1 MNFAASALGGYLL
14 ITLPFRGD
22 GVQPQTAVGSIASS
36 SHPVSEALLE
46 GWAVPETW
54 ASAAQIGPIWMNL
67 AVYGAVVG
75 LAVTLVWNRQL
86 KREVRQR
93 QRAEASL
100 QASENRYAMLARS
113 APVGIFYADAA
124 GRCLYVNQCW
134 CQMRGMA
141 AERAIGTGWQESVHP
156 EDYDRVVAEWT
167 QAVQENRPSQ
177 IEYRAQRLDNG
188 EVTWV
193 YAQSV
198 AERDDN
204 GQVVGYVSFVTDID
218 GCKRSEKALQQS
230 EAYQRALVNALPDL
244 IMRISKAGIFLEFLA
259 SPNFLVLGEP
269 ADWVGTHVSD
279 KLPPKI
285 AQERLAAIDQV
296 LQTQTIQIYEQELSI
311 EGKIQVEEVRV
322 VPHGEEEVLFLVR
335 DISDRKQAELSLKQS
350 EAQSRAILEAIP
362 DYLVRVGIDGR
373 YRECSGPERDFAIVS
388 HAGLVGRS
396 LADVLPTEL
405 ADRHL
410 YYLRKALQT
419 GELQVFEQTVQVGDR
434 LQEEEVRAVKS
445 GADEVLLIIRE
456 ISDRKQ
462 AEATLQKKLQQ
473 EKAFNRVVQAIR
485 DSLDLMTVFATANAE
500 IARLLPG
507 LNCAVVQYLPERGV
521 WKIIDRVCSD
531 PDEPTWVGFEVSD
544 ADNPFAAQLKQLQ
557 IVRVEDTQEIE
568 EMTNQSAAETM
579 PGAWLMIPLVIE
591 GEVWASLSLGVS
603 QRSFYWEDELVSLLR
618 AIADQL
624 EVAIQ
629 QAQLYQRVEAEKQ
642 KLFKSQKALIQAG
655 QIARLGN
662 CEIDV
667 ATQTVTWSDNLLRIF
682 GLEALPSTDLTDL
695 MLNYFHTEDRPQL
708 EQVLTRAMTEGT
720 PYEIDLRFFRADG
733 TMGYLEIRGGALRDE
748 QGQIVKIFSTALD
761 ITDRKQAAAEI
772 AEGEVRYRKVV
783 EAQTDFI
790 LRSLPDTTV
799 TFANSSFCR
808 ALGTSLT
815 ALIGNKWS
823 DFTSSEDTRRNISG
837 LATLSLQQPRFFVE
851 NRHRLA
857 DGQIRWTQWLDEGIF
872 DESGQLIEI
881 QSVGRDITPLKQA
894 EQARKESEER
904 LRLVTENMSDMVCLH
919 DLDGRYLYVTPSS
932 QALLGYSPEELI
944 GTSPYELFHPDDADR
959 ICHMGHQRVL
969 KGISDC
975 ITYRARRKTGDYIWL
990 ETLTTPIFDEQGQ
1003 MIHLQTSSREVGDR
1017 IKAEEQLKHDALY
1030 DSLTGLPNRTLLME
1044 RLDLSLRRV
1053 SRHEDYQFAVLFLDL
1068 DNFKVIND
1076 SLGHLVGDELLLA
1089 VAALLTQ
1096 MIRKTDLAARL
1107 GGDEFV
1113 ILLDGFDTCDQA
1125 ARVAEQL
1132 LAALKA
1138 PLQISGREI
1147 FMGTSIG
1154 IVVGTPEYQHAEE
1167 LLRDADLAMYRAKQS
1182 GRGRYT
1188 VFKPAMHLQAVQRLQ
1203 VERDLRKALEHHQF
1217 VLYYQPIVHL
1227 QTGVVQGFEALI
1239 RWQHP
1244 QRGLVSPL
1252 DFIEI
1257 AEETGMIEPMSE
1269 WVLHSAC
1276 QQLARWQAQFAPQ
1289 PLKVSVNLSAR
1300 LFQSSLLPQLDSVL
1314 TASHIRP
1321 NSLMLEITE
1330 SMLVQ
1335 DIEATVSLL
1344 EKIKAKGVDI
1354 SIDDF
1359 GTGYSSLSYLHRLP
1373 IDALKIDRAFVSA
1386 TKPNA
1391 RNRAIAESIVALSN
1405 LLNFNAI
1412 AEGIETAQQLEWLKM
1427 LGCESGQ
1434 GYFFSP
1440 PVTSDEATQLLAKML
1455 T

>member
-1 MNFAASALGGYLL
+1 MGYG
-14 ITLPFRGD
+14 I
-22 GVQPQTAVGSIASS
+22 QPQTAVGSIANS
-36 SHPVSEALLE
+36 SHPASETLLK
-46 GWAVPETW
+46 GWAVPETG
-54 ASAAQIGPIWMNL
+54 QIRIWMNL
-67 AVYGAVVG
+67 AAYGAVVG

-86 KREVRQR
+86 KKEIRQR
-93 QRAEASL
+93 QRAEACL

-113 APVGIFYADAA
+113 APVGIFYADTA

-156 EDYDRVVAEWT
+156 EDHDRVVAEWT

-177 IEYRAQRLDNG
+177 IEYRVQRLDNG

-218 GCKRSEKALQQS
+218 DRKRSEKALRQS
-230 EAYQRALVNALPDL
+230 EAHQRALVSALPDL
-244 IMRISKAGIFLEFLA
+244 IMRISKSGIFLEFLA

-269 ADWVGTHVSD
+269 ADWVGAHVSS
-279 KLPPKI
+279 KLPPNI
-285 AQERLAAIDQV
+285 AQERLAAIDRA
-296 LQTQTIQIYEQELSI
+296 LQTQTVQIYEQEIFI

-335 DISDRKQAELSLKQS
+335 DISDRKRAELALQKS
-350 EAQSRAILEAIP
+350 EALSRAVLNAIP
-362 DYLVRVGIDGR
+362 DYLIRVGIDGR
-373 YRECSGPERDFAIVS
+373 YRELASPDRDFAIS
-388 HAGLVGRS
+388 SKAGLAGRS
-396 LADVLPTEL
+396 LADFLPPEL
-405 ADRHL
+405 AGKHIC
-410 YYLRKALQT
+410 YLRKALQT
-419 GELQVFEQTVQVGDR
+419 GELQAFEQTIRVGGR
-434 LQEEEVRAVKS
+434 IQEEEVRVAKS
-445 GADEVLLIIRE
+445 GTDEALFIIRE

-462 AEATLQKKLQQ
+462 AEAALQKKLQQ
-473 EKAFNRVVQAIR
+473 ERVFSRVVQAIR
-485 DSLDLMTVFATANAE
+485 DSLDLETVFTTANAE
-500 IARLLPG
+500 IAGLLPG

-521 WKIIDRVCSD
+521 WKILDRVCSD
-531 PDEPTWVGFEVSD
+531 PDLPTQVGFEVSD
-544 ADNPFAAQLKQLQ
+544 AGNPFADQLKQLQ
-557 IVRVEDTQEIE
+557 IVRVEDTQEIHDT
-568 EMTNQSAAETM
+568 TNQSAAETM

-591 GEVWASLSLGVS
+591 GEVWASLSLSVS
-603 QRSFYWEDELVSLLR
+603 QRPFRWEDELVSLLR
-618 AIADQL
+618 AVANQL

-629 QAQLYQRVEAEKQ
+629 QAQLYQQVEQEKQ
-642 KLFKSQKALIQAG
+642 KLLKSQKALTQA
-655 QIARLGN
+655 QQMARMGN
-662 CEIDV
+662 WEIDV
-667 ATQTVTWSDNLLRIF
+667 ATQTLTFSDSMFRLLGWEPAPITE
-682 GLEALPSTDLTDL
+682 LADALA
-695 MLNYFHTEDRPQL
+695 NYIHPEDRRRA
-708 EQVLTRAMTEGT
+708 EQVIARTLTEGG
-720 PYEIDLRFFRADG
+720 PAKLDLRFIRSDGSIGYKETRAEAIRNEAGEIIKLFG
-733 TMGYLEIRGGALRDE
+733 T
-748 QGQIVKIFSTALD
+748 SLD
-761 ITDRKQAAAEI
+761 ISHRKQAEAEI
-772 AEGEVRYRKVV
+772 ANSEVRYRQVV

-799 TFANSSFCR
+799 TFANSSFCC
-808 ALGTSLT
+808 ALGTSLE
-815 ALIGNKWS
+815 AVVGAKWS
-823 DFTSSEDTRRNISG
+823 DFTNPEDMQRNASG
-837 LATLSLQQPRFFVE
+837 LATLSLQQPRCLVE
-851 NRHRLA
+851 NQHQLA
-857 DGQIRWTQWLDEGIF
+857 NGQISWIQWLDEGIF
-872 DESGQLIEI
+872 DETGQLLEI
-881 QSVGRDITPLKQA
+881 QSVGRDITALKQA
-894 EQARKESEER
+894 EQALKESEEQ
-904 LRLVTENMSDMVCLH
+904 LRLITENMSDIVCLH
-919 DLDGRYLYVTPSS
+919 QPDGRYLYVTPSS
-932 QALLGYSPEELI
+932 QTLLGYSPAELI
-944 GTSPYELFHPDDADR
+944 GRDPYERVHPDDADR
-959 ICHMGHQRVL
+959 IRRMSHQRVL
-969 KGISDC
+969 KGLSAC
-975 ITYRARRKTGDYIWL
+975 VTYRARRKTGDYIWL
-990 ETLTTPIFDEQGQ
+990 ETLTSPIFDGQGQ
-1003 MIHLQTSSREVGDR
+1003 IIHLQTSSREVGDR
-1017 IKAEEQLKHDALY
+1017 IKAREQLKHDALH

-1044 RLDLSLRRV
+1044 RLDLSLRRTN
-1053 SRHEDYQFAVLFLDL
+1053 RYKDYQFAVLFLDL

-1113 ILLDGFDTCDQA
+1113 ILLDGFDKFDQA

-1132 LAALKA
+1132 LAALNA
-1138 PLQISGREI
+1138 PLQISDREI
-1147 FMGTSIG
+1147 FIGTSIG
-1154 IVVGTPEYQHAEE
+1154 IVVGTPEYQRAEE
-1167 LLRDADLAMYRAKQS
+1167 LLRDADLAMYRAKHS
-1182 GRGRYT
+1182 GRGRYA
-1188 VFKPAMHLQAVQRLQ
+1188 VFEPAMHFQAVQRLQ

-1227 QTGVVQGFEALI
+1227 QTGAVQGFEALI

-1244 QRGLVSPL
+1244 QRGLVSPA

-1276 QQLARWQAQFAPQ
+1276 QQLARWQTQFAPQ
-1289 PLKVSVNLSAR
+1289 SLKVSVNLSAR
-1300 LFQSSLLPQLDSVL
+1300 LLQSSLLSKLDSALV
-1314 TASHIRP
+1314 ASSIQP

-1335 DIEATVSLL
+1335 NIEATVSLL

-1359 GTGYSSLSYLHRLP
+1359 GTGYSSLSYLHQLP

-1386 TKPNA
+1386 TQPNA

-1405 LLNFNAI
+1405 LLKLNAI

-1440 PVTSDEATQLLAKML
+1440 PVTGDEATQLLAKML